1 VARFRR
7 EYLRPRHP
15 VVLTGAIDHWPARAW
30 TTSRLA
36 ERLGDCAVNLALL
49 DDGHVR
55 ADLERGI
62 RFERSSL
69 RAFLADLERSTPP
82 QSYLRLRLA
91 GPHRALRDEL
101 EVPPYCLGRLALDVS
116 LLIGGRGTIIDL
128 HYDMLHNLVAQLRG
142 TRRITLFSPAD
153 TACMYPYPLRT
164 LHWHHSRV
172 AFDAPDQ
179 VAFPRFGE
187 ATPLQVDLGPGE
199 MLFIPRGWWHHFE
212 SLEASLA
219 VNFFWLTP
227 RWLPAMAAAQAAWLL
242 KRVSTY

>member
-7 EYLRPRHP
+7 EYLRSRRP

-30 TTSRLA
+30 TAEGLA

-49 DDGHVR
+49 DAGHVR

-62 RFERSSL
+62 RFAPSRL
-69 RAFLADLERSTPP
+69 GAFLADLERGAPP
-82 QSYLRLRLA
+82 RYYLRLRLA

-101 EVPPYCLGRLALDVS
+101 DVPPYCLGRLALDVS
-116 LLIGGRGTIIDL
+116 LLMGGRGTIVDL

-142 TRRITLFSPAD
+142 TRRITLFSPAE
-153 TACMYPYPLRT
+153 AGRMYPYPLRT

-172 AFDAPDQ
+172 AFEAPDPA
-179 VAFPRFGE
+179 AFPRFRE
-187 ATPLQVDLGPGE
+187 ARPLQVDLGPGE

-212 SLEASLA
+212 SLDASLA

-227 RWLPAMAAAQAAWLL
+227 RLVPAMAVAQAAWLL